1 MNTDKDKF
9 GYYQVGQFKTY
20 SKIEAIELH
29 VITGIHPEWRFNDLA
44 FGSYDWTI
52 EPWQDLSEL
61 YAKRARQIRNQYD
74 YVVIFFSGGAD
85 SFNIVNT
92 FIKNKI
98 PFEELA
104 TYHYAK
110 ADSHRDSYFN
120 VELERAAFPQIKKWK
135 EMGINFVHRD
145 IDTSESTMKII
156 ADNHYRTNRVYYSNH
171 LFGNNN
177 LARSYIRETEPDYQR
192 IIESGR
198 RLVFVWGADKP
209 RIYKENDRLCLKFL
223 DLIDTTISS
232 RTQMLSRDNEHDEL
246 FYWSPDAMDVMC
258 KQAHILRRFIIE
270 HKVFDKGID
279 HSDYRKD
286 DNIRFTRDFESSFRN
301 LINHLIYPDWDINT
315 FSQGKAYSMIDSPR
329 DVVFNKDLVY
339 KQQMLDVITH
349 LSRLDPYWLNDPNNI
364 HKGVK
369 LCISPAYYLE

>member
-1 MNTDKDKF
+1 
-9 GYYQVGQFKTY
+9 
-20 SKIEAIELH
+20 
-29 VITGIHPEWRFNDLA
+29 
-44 FGSYDWTI
+44 
-52 EPWQDLSEL
+52 
-61 YAKRARQIRNQYD
+61 
-74 YVVIFFSGGAD
+74 
-85 SFNIVNT
+85 
-92 FIKNKI
+92 
-98 PFEELA
+98 
-104 TYHYAK
+104 
-110 ADSHRDSYFN
+110 
-120 VELERAAFPQIKKWK
+120 
-135 EMGINFVHRD
+135 
-145 IDTSESTMKII
+145 
-156 ADNHYRTNRVYYSNH
+156 
-171 LFGNNN
+171 
-177 LARSYIRETEPDYQR
+177 
-192 IIESGR
+192 
-198 RLVFVWGADKP
+198 
-209 RIYKENDRLCLKFL
+209 
-223 DLIDTTISS
+223 
-232 RTQMLSRDNEHDEL
+232 MLSRDNEHDEL

-270 HKVFDKGID
+270 HKVFDKGVD